1 MLYERSSGIFIK
13 AGLSWQTAFYVFMQ
27 KLFDSNHSVSWL
39 ECYVKRVGVVGGL
52 CLIELF
58 NSDFKAIKVQKH
70 YKSSRNSIY
79 GKH

>member
-1 MLYERSSGIFIK
+1 MNARAEFSLKRDYPGK
-13 AGLSWQTAFYVFMQ
+13 QLFYVFMQ